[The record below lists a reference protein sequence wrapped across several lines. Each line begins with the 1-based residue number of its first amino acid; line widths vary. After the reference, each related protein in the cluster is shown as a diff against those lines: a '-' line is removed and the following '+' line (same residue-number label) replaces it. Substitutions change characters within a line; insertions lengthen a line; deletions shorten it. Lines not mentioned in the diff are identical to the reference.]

1 MKNKEEEEDV
11 KITGF
16 LEALDLVM
24 DEFKSGYITEQEML
38 KMIIMISSIR
48 NISTPTIDKVIR
60 LSNVGGNIENVPI
73 FEIVDWIRKDV
84 TQPQKGEK

>member
-1 MKNKEEEEDV
+1 MKNKEEDENT

-38 KMIIMISSIR
+38 EMIIMISSIR
-48 NISTPTIDKVIR
+48 NISTPTIDKIIR
-60 LSNVGGNIENVPI
+60 LSNIGGNTDNVPI
-73 FEIVDWIRKDV
+73 FEIVDWIRKDL
-84 TQPQKGEK
+84 TQP